1 MILLRVSIAT
11 KVIDEG
17 VSELVSKNAAFCNLQ
32 WQIKNR
38 VIINSQLFVSLYYA
52 NTHVGVRILSILT
65 ASKTITISGLQT
77 KTNQL
82 LGHDT
87 FKRFE
92 KNNKS
97 TC

>member
-52 NTHVGVRILSILT
+52 NKYACRRQNIIY
-65 ASKTITISGLQT
+65 I
-77 KTNQL
+77 
-82 LGHDT
+82 DC
-87 FKRFE
+87 E
-92 KNNKS
+92 
-97 TC
+97 